1 MAENSDIQVE
11 EPAEPL
17 AARRSKRSTAGNRM
31 AAALAEITLEE
42 LTKDIEDD
50 VDFIN
55 DKGSEIALF
64 NFGTTR

>member
-1 MAENSDIQVE
+1 M
-11 EPAEPL
+11 
-17 AARRSKRSTAGNRM
+17 TALDFRM